1 MQIIVCIDD
10 DGGMLFHQRRQSRDR
25 VLVEDILEATAKA
38 GKALWISS
46 FSERLFGLEVI
57 EEMRPF
63 ITVADD
69 FLDQA
74 QPDDF
79 CFVENRPLKPY
90 EEAIGFV
97 TVYRWNRKYPADTF
111 FDIDLEKWQK
121 ESSTDFT
128 GSSHE
133 KITREIYRK

>member
-1 MQIIVCIDD
+1 MQVIVCIDD

-25 VLVEDILEATAKA
+25 ILIEDILEATAKA
-38 GKALWISS
+38 GKVLWISP
-46 FSERLFGLEVI
+46 FSERLFSREVI
-57 EEMRPF
+57 EELRPL
-63 ITVADD
+63 ITTSDD

-79 CFVENRPLKPY
+79 CFVENRPLKSY
-90 EEAIGFV
+90 EEAIESIII
-97 TVYRWNRKYPADTF
+97 YRWNRKYPADTF

-121 ESSTDFT
+121 ESSTDFA